1 MTGQM
6 PPRAKPAT
14 IIVSVTCSTCKHD
27 DTQAHQEPC
36 NTCGRGDKGSFTNWE
51 PAKPEY
57 VARGEVKKPEPK
69 ADDRKAKPATIIVSV
84 ACSTCKN
91 YGKTLIDAPCRT
103 CGLSDEGSFTNW
115 EPAKPEYV
123 ARGEFKKP
131 AIAGHVEKVDVTP
144 SGGAMLRGKNYY
156 QVPVPEPMNPDLKPY
171 VAECA
176 DIIEA
181 LGMTFNEGEA
191 FKALWRGAAAR
202 TLGIVKNTAQYDAD
216 KAAHYG
222 QRVAAQVRR
231 GNPAKE

>member
-1 MTGQM
+1 M
-6 PPRAKPAT
+6 PQHLKKSLIAVSRA
-14 IIVSVTCSTCKHD
+14 CSTCKHD
-27 DTQAHQEPC
+27 
-36 NTCGRGDKGSFTNWE
+36 GLM
-51 PAKPEY
+51 PE
-57 VARGEVKKPEPK
+57 RE
-69 ADDRKAKPATIIVSV
+69 
-84 ACSTCKN
+84 
-91 YGKTLIDAPCRT
+91 PCRT
-103 CGLSDEGSFTNW
+103 CGPDMVNW
-115 EPAKPEYV
+115 RESKPEYGLRTNEPK
-123 ARGEFKKP
+123 AAPIDSEN
-131 AIAGHVEKVDVTP
+131 P

-171 VAECA
+171 MAECA